1 MSDKITLDIPKKS
14 DFISIIRLTTSS
26 IVNKLEF
33 NIDEVDDLKI
43 LVSELSVMFIRYI
56 KDDNKNLRF
65 EFTLDEDL
73 IKIDVVDLNEGNFKI
88 NEDDLSMMII
98 ESLSDEYSIDE
109 DNKRV
114 TIVKKCS

>member
-1 MSDKITLDIPKKS
+1 MSDRITLDIPKKS

-26 IVNKLEF
+26 IVNKLDF

-43 LVSELSVMFIRYI
+43 LVAEISVMFIRYI
-56 KDDNKNLRF
+56 KDDNRNLRF
-65 EFTLDEDL
+65 EFILDGDL
-73 IKIDVVDLNEGNFKI
+73 IKIDVTDMNEGDFRV
-88 NEDDLSMMII
+88 EDDDLSMLII

-109 DNKRV
+109 EGKRV

>member
-33 NIDEVDDLKI
+33 NIDEIDDLKI
-43 LVSELSVMFIRYI
+43 LVSEISVMFIRYI
-56 KDDNKNLRF
+56 KDDNRNLMF

-73 IKIDVVDLNEGNFKI
+73 IKIDVTDMNQGLFKI
-88 NEDDLSMMII
+88 DDDDLSMLII
-98 ESLSDEYSIDE
+98 ESLSDDYMVDE
-109 DNKRV
+109 EKKRV

>member
-14 DFISIIRLTTSS
+14 DFISIIRLTASS

-33 NIDEVDDLKI
+33 NIDEVDDLKV
-43 LVSELSVMFIRYI
+43 LVAEISVMFIRYI
-56 KDDNKNLRF
+56 KEDNRNLRF

-73 IKIDVVDLNEGNFKI
+73 IKIDVTDLNEGDFSI
-88 NEDDLSMMII
+88 DEEDLSMLII
-98 ESLSDEYSIDE
+98 ESLSDEYNIDE
-109 DNKRV
+109 ENKRV